1 MSSFMY
7 PRLAWQNI
15 KKNGKFYF
23 PYILTIVGASAA
35 FYILLA
41 MNGAKDLPE
50 NIRYSYLANFIFFGT
65 IVIGI
70 FSVIF
75 LFYTNS
81 FLMKRRNK
89 ELGMYNILGM
99 DKRHIGKVL
108 VFESIYTALIGIGG
122 GIIIGIVFQKLV
134 TLLLYKLM
142 KFDVPFG
149 FYIFYEGI
157 GITFIFFTVILT
169 VALLFNLRRIHVQ
182 NPIELLRGGQ
192 VGEREPKTKWIIA
205 ILGVICLGGGYY
217 LAVSTSNAMDALA
230 MYFVAVILVIIGT
243 YCLFT
248 AVSIVILKVLRKNKK
263 FYYKTT
269 NFIGISGM
277 IYRMK
282 RNAVGLANICILS
295 TMVLVMVSGT
305 LALYLGT
312 EDSINFRY
320 PGDINIETRYRK
332 EENLL
337 NVEQLQSRI
346 TSGIEKQGYKM
357 TKVNTLNSLSFTVG
371 DTNNGF
377 ITDRNKFSN
386 MGSRMLVFI
395 TASEY
400 GRLLDIDTPKLED
413 DEILL
418 YSQGRPAKGDISID
432 FSNADNPE
440 GKVRTFKVK
449 EELDSFPAVSDYAAF
464 LLDISYCVVADASI
478 MFNLSNEQTQAYGDY
493 ASPMIWEAHIDLD
506 GTTEEKIACA
516 DFISNPENINVDGG
530 AVGSWEW
537 YSVESK
543 DSNSIDFYSL
553 NGGFFFLGIFLGL
566 LFIMATVLI
575 IYYKQISEGYED
587 RERFQI
593 MQKVGL
599 DKKDIKRSIN
609 SQVLIVFFMPL
620 IVASVHI
627 VFNFRLMK
635 MLLTLFGLTNT
646 TLTFYCTIGT
656 VLAFMAAYSI
666 VYMLTAKVYYKIVSK

>member
-205 ILGVICLGGGYY
+205 IIGVICLGGGYY

-400 GRLLDIDTPKLED
+400 GRLLDIDPPKLEE

-464 LLDISYCVVADASI
+464 LLDISYCVVADASV

>member
-15 KKNGKFYF
+15 KKNGKFYL

-357 TKVNTLNSLSFTVG
+357 TKVNTLNSLSFIVG

-400 GRLLDIDTPKLED
+400 GRLLDIDPPKLED

-464 LLDISYCVVADASI
+464 LLDISYCVVADASV

>member
-7 PRLAWQNI
+7 PRLAWHNI
-15 KKNGKFYF
+15 KKNEKFYL

-357 TKVNTLNSLSFTVG
+357 TKVNTLNSLSFIVG

-400 GRLLDIDTPKLED
+400 GRLLDIDPPKLED

-464 LLDISYCVVADASI
+464 LLDISYCVVADASV

>member
-15 KKNGKFYF
+15 KKNEKFYL

-357 TKVNTLNSLSFTVG
+357 TKVNTLNSLSFIVG

-400 GRLLDIDTPKLED
+400 GRLLDIDPPKLED

-464 LLDISYCVVADASI
+464 LLDISYCVVADASV

>member
-41 MNGAKDLPE
+41 MNGARDLPE
-50 NIRYSYLANFIFFGT
+50 NIRYSYLTNFIFFGT

-205 ILGVICLGGGYY
+205 IIGVICLGGGYY

-400 GRLLDIDTPKLED
+400 GRLLDIDPPKLEE

-464 LLDISYCVVADASI
+464 LLDISYCVVADASV

>member
-7 PRLAWQNI
+7 PRLAWQNL

-41 MNGAKDLPE
+41 MNGAKDVPE
-50 NIRYSYLANFIFFGT
+50 GSRYSYLVSFIFFGA

-122 GIIIGIVFQKLV
+122 GILIGIVFQKLV

-142 KFDVPFG
+142 GFDVPFG

-157 GITFIFFTVILT
+157 GITLTFFTAILA

-192 VGEREPKTKWIIA
+192 VGEKEPRTKWIIA
-205 ILGVICLGGGYY
+205 VLGVLCVGGGYY
-217 LAVSTSNAMDALA
+217 LAVTTSNAMDALA

-248 AVSIVILKVLRKNKK
+248 AVSIVILKTLRKNKR

-312 EDSINFRY
+312 EDTINARY
-320 PGDINIETRYRK
+320 PGDINISTKYRK

-337 NVEQLQSRI
+337 NVEELQSRI
-346 TSGIEKQGYKM
+346 ISAIEKEGYPI
-357 TKVNTLNSLSFTVG
+357 TKVDTLNSLSFTVG
-371 DTNNGF
+371 DANGEF
-377 ITDRNKFSN
+377 VTDRNKFN
-386 MGSRMLVFI
+386 NIDSRMLVFI
-395 TASEY
+395 TAKEY
-400 GRLLDIDTPKLED
+400 GKLKGIDTPTLAE
-413 DEILL
+413 DEIFL
-418 YSQGRPAKGDISID
+418 YSQGKPIKGDMTID
-432 FSNADNPE
+432 FSNGDNPDGE
-440 GKVRTFKVK
+440 LRSFKIVK
-449 EELDSFPAVSDYAAF
+449 ELDSFPAVSDYAAF
-464 LLDISYCVVADASI
+464 LLDISYCVVANDSV
-478 MFNLSNEQTQAYGDY
+478 MFNLFNEQTQAYGDY
-493 ASPMIWEAHIDLD
+493 ASPMMWEAHINIE
-506 GTTEEKIACA
+506 GTAEEKMACA
-516 DFISNPENINVDGG
+516 DFVSNSENVNIDGG
-530 AVGSWEW
+530 TAGSWEW
-537 YSVESK
+537 YAVESK
-543 DSNSIDFYSL
+543 ELMRSVFYSL
-553 NGGFFFLGIFLGL
+553 NGGFFFLGMFLGL

-599 DKKDIKRSIN
+599 DKKSIKRSIN

-620 IVASVHI
+620 VVASIHI
-627 VFNFRLMK
+627 AFNFRLMK
-635 MLLTLFGLTNT
+635 MLLSLFGLTNV

-656 VLAFMAAYSI
+656 VVAFMAVYSI
-666 VYMLTAKVYYKIVSK
+666 VYMLTAKVYYKIVSQ

>member
-15 KKNGKFYF
+15 KKNGKFHL

-357 TKVNTLNSLSFTVG
+357 TKVNTLNSLSFIVG

-400 GRLLDIDTPKLED
+400 GRLLDIDPPKLED

-464 LLDISYCVVADASI
+464 LLDISYCVVADASV

>member
-41 MNGAKDLPE
+41 MNGARDLPE
-50 NIRYSYLANFIFFGT
+50 NIRYSYLTNFIFFGI

-464 LLDISYCVVADASI
+464 LLDISYCVVADASV

-506 GTTEEKIACA
+506 GTSEEKIACA

>member
-1 MSSFMY
+1 M
-7 PRLAWQNI
+7 
-15 KKNGKFYF
+15 
-23 PYILTIVGASAA
+23 
-35 FYILLA
+35 
-41 MNGAKDLPE
+41 
-50 NIRYSYLANFIFFGT
+50 
-65 IVIGI
+65 
-70 FSVIF
+70 
-75 LFYTNS
+75 
-81 FLMKRRNK
+81 
-89 ELGMYNILGM
+89 
-99 DKRHIGKVL
+99 
-108 VFESIYTALIGIGG
+108 
-122 GIIIGIVFQKLV
+122 
-134 TLLLYKLM
+134 
-142 KFDVPFG
+142 
-149 FYIFYEGI
+149 
-157 GITFIFFTVILT
+157 
-169 VALLFNLRRIHVQ
+169 Q

-295 TMVLVMVSGT
+295 TMVLFMVSGT

-357 TKVNTLNSLSFTVG
+357 TKVNTLNSLSFIVG

-400 GRLLDIDTPKLED
+400 GRLLDIDPPKLED

-464 LLDISYCVVADASI
+464 LLDISYCVVADASV

>member
-41 MNGAKDLPE
+41 MNGAKDIPE

-182 NPIELLRGGQ
+182 NPIELLCGGQ

-464 LLDISYCVVADASI
+464 LLDISYCVVADESV
-478 MFNLSNEQTQAYGDY
+478 MFNLLNEQTQAYGDY
-493 ASPMIWEAHIDLD
+493 ASPMIWETHIDLD

-620 IVASVHI
+620 IVASFHI

>member
-41 MNGAKDLPE
+41 MNGARDLPE

-205 ILGVICLGGGYY
+205 IIGVICLGGGYY

-400 GRLLDIDTPKLED
+400 GRLLDIDPPKLEE

-464 LLDISYCVVADASI
+464 LLDISYCVVADASV

>member
-41 MNGAKDLPE
+41 MNGANDIPE

-464 LLDISYCVVADASI
+464 LLDISYCVVADESV
-478 MFNLSNEQTQAYGDY
+478 MFNLLNEQTQAYGDY

-620 IVASVHI
+620 IVASFHI

>member
-1 MSSFMY
+1 MSSFIY

-15 KKNGKFYF
+15 KKNGKFYL

-230 MYFVAVILVIIGT
+230 MYFVAVILVVIGT

-357 TKVNTLNSLSFTVG
+357 TKVNTLNSLSFIVG

-400 GRLLDIDTPKLED
+400 GRLLDIDPPKLED

-464 LLDISYCVVADASI
+464 LLDISYCVVADASV

>member
-15 KKNGKFYF
+15 KKNEKFYL

-295 TMVLVMVSGT
+295 TMVLFMVSGT

-357 TKVNTLNSLSFTVG
+357 TKVNTLNSLSFIVG

-400 GRLLDIDTPKLED
+400 GRLLDIDPPKLED

-464 LLDISYCVVADASI
+464 LLDISYCVVADASV

>member
-1 MSSFMY
+1 MY

-15 KKNGKFYF
+15 KKNGKFHL

-357 TKVNTLNSLSFTVG
+357 TKVNTLNSLSFIVG

-400 GRLLDIDTPKLED
+400 GRLLDIDPPKLED

-464 LLDISYCVVADASI
+464 LLDISYCVVADASV